1 MTTTPSPAKELAHER
16 VVVFGGLGFIGS
28 HLCRELLKHC
38 AAVKIFDRPGGSR
51 ESVRDIENSIEIAGG
66 DISNTEDVIAALRDA
81 TVLIN
86 LVHTTVPGSSMKD
99 PGYDVVSNVGS
110 AVKWLERLQETDLR
124 RIVYFSSGGTV
135 YGVPEVVPISED
147 HPTNPISSYGITK
160 LAIEKYTALYANRFG
175 IDYRLVRPSNVYGPG
190 QQLHQGQ
197 GVIGIL
203 AQCALNGEPLEVWG
217 TGIDRRDYL
226 FIDDLVDGLLK
237 LLVYQGPQKVFNIS
251 SGTGHSVLDLIEVLS
266 KEIDPLP
273 PVVHRAERGFDV
285 PINILDSSRL
295 AQETGWRAEV
305 DFAEGVRRTIAWL
318 KERLKDQTSAQR

>member
-1 MTTTPSPAKELAHER
+1 MTTTPSPEIELARER

-38 AAVKIFDRPGGSR
+38 ATVKVFDRPGGSR
-51 ESVRDIENSIEIAGG
+51 ESVRDIEKSIEIVDG
-66 DISNTEDVIAALRDA
+66 DISNTEDVIAVLRDA

-110 AVKWLERLQETDLR
+110 TVKWLERLKETELR

-135 YGVPEVVPISED
+135 YGIPEVVPITED

-160 LAIEKYTALYANRFG
+160 LAIEKYTAMYANRFG

-190 QQLHQGQ
+190 QQLNQGQ
-197 GVIGIL
+197 GVIGVL
-203 AQCALNGEPLEVWG
+203 AQCALQGEPLEVWG
-217 TGIDRRDYL
+217 EGTDRRDYL
-226 FIDDLVDGLLK
+226 FIDDLVAALIK
-237 LLVYQGPQKVFNIS
+237 LLVYRGPLNVFNIS
-251 SGTGHSVLDLIEVLS
+251 SETGHSVLDLIAVLN
-266 KEIDPLP
+266 KEIDSLP
-273 PVVHRAERGFDV
+273 QIAHRDARGFDV

-295 AQETGWRAEV
+295 RQETGWRAAVSFE
-305 DFAEGVRRTIAWL
+305 EGVRRTVQWL
-318 KERLKDQTSAQR
+318 KERTSAQR